1 MGIFLNIRFTPETN
15 LIRMQSVKKKIA
27 FHTLGCKLN
36 FSETSYM
43 SNQEEALEFE
53 HVDFDE
59 TADIYVINSCSVTR
73 KAEKKCRRLIK
84 QALKRN
90 PEAHIAITGCYSQ
103 INPDEL
109 QKTEGVN
116 IVLGNADKFNL
127 FEHIKKLENNNEVD
141 FDAGA
146 REIAVNKPETFIP
159 VYSSDDRTRTFFKIQ
174 DGCDYF
180 CTYCT
185 IPLARGRSRSHTIEE
200 TLKTAARIAETNSKE
215 VVLTG
220 VNIGDFGKRNDESFY
235 ELLKELSAVNGLE
248 RIRISSIEPNLLTDE
263 MIELV
268 AEKNNLMPHFHIPLQ
283 SGADE
288 ILKNMGRRYDTSVF
302 ASRVN
307 KIHQTLPHACIAVD
321 LIVGFPG
328 ETDIIF
334 EESAR
339 FLKSLPVSYLHVFTY
354 SERDNTRAV
363 GMGKSVPGKIR
374 SQRSKIMQKTSEE
387 MKRSFYERC
396 KGLKTKVL
404 WEKEEFQGH
413 MFGFTE
419 NYIKVK
425 TEFDE
430 KRKNR
435 VDLIA
440 LNHLTD
446 EGVYW
451 V

>member
-1 MGIFLNIRFTPETN
+1 
-15 LIRMQSVKKKIA
+15 MQSVKKRIA

-43 SNQEEALEFE
+43 SNQEEALVFE
-53 HVDFDE
+53 HVDFDQ
-59 TADIYVINSCSVTR
+59 TADIYVINSCSVTH
-73 KAEKKCRRLIK
+73 KAEKKCKTLIK

-109 QKTEGVN
+109 RKTEGVR

-127 FEHIKKLENNNEVD
+127 FEHIRKLENNPGQD
-141 FDAGA
+141 FDDGA
-146 REIAVNKPETFIP
+146 SEIAVHKPEKFVP

-185 IPLARGRSRSHTIEE
+185 VPLARGRSRSNTIEE
-200 TLKTAARIAETNSKE
+200 TLKTAARIAKTNSKE

-220 VNIGDFGKRNDESFY
+220 VNIGDFGKRHDESFFQ
-235 ELLKELSAVNGLE
+235 LLKELSDISDLE

-263 MIELV
+263 IIELV
-268 AEKNNLMPHFHIPLQ
+268 AERKNLMPHFHIPLQ
-283 SGADE
+283 SGSDV
-288 ILKNMGRRYDTSVF
+288 ILNNMGRRYDTAVF

-307 KIHQTLPHACIAVD
+307 KIHQILPNACIAVD

-328 ETDIIF
+328 ETDAVF

-339 FLKSLPVSYLHVFTY
+339 FLRSLPVSYLHVFTY
-354 SERDNTRAV
+354 SERDNTRAI
-363 GMGKSVPGKIR
+363 GMGAAVPGKVR
-374 SQRSKIMQKTSEE
+374 SQRSKTMQKVSAE

-396 KGLKTKVL
+396 KGMKTKVL
-404 WEKEEFQGH
+404 WEKEEIEGY

-425 TEFDE
+425 TQFDE
-430 KRKNR
+430 NRKNL
-435 VDLIA
+435 VEQVE
-440 LNHLTD
+440 LNHLTN